1 MLENKCVPIDPKKY
15 KKMFTVVARGL
26 SESKTLSVLKKYQTV
41 RGTRSWN
48 KQNEMRKSLK
58 HILMRT
64 TANRDWFSKRYVYRH
79 TVACTQN
86 IYTHSQSYTLKLTHT
101 RPTRHLTCPSLPST
115 CSRLTTYW

>member
-1 MLENKCVPIDPKKY
+1 
-15 KKMFTVVARGL
+15 MFTVVARGL

-64 TANRDWFSKRYVYRH
+64 TANRDCFSKRYVYRH
-79 TVACTQN
+79 TVACTHKTS
-86 IYTHSQSYTLKLTHT
+86 THILSHTH
-101 RPTRHLTCPSLPST
+101 
-115 CSRLTTYW
+115 